1 MNAKESRKSLVL
13 SSKDMAKEINEYL
26 SDNFMFQ
33 DIDRISFI
41 CHSLG
46 GVIAR
51 DVAVRLKKYQKKF
64 YAYCS
69 FATPHLGVSSQK
81 GFKSFGM
88 WLSKI
93 FYGYEC
99 LDQLTL
105 QDADDVKG
113 K

>member
-1 MNAKESRKSLVL
+1 M
-13 SSKDMAKEINEYL
+13 Y
-26 SDNFMFQ
+26 Q

-46 GVIAR
+46 GIIAR

-69 FATPHLGVSSQK
+69 FATPHLGVSNQK
-81 GFKSFGM
+81 GIKFLGM

-99 LDQLTL
+99 INHLTF
-105 QDADDVKG
+105 QDADNIKG
-113 K
+113 I